1 MMGLNFYI
9 GVRDAFEA
17 TKLSKKREG
26 EQNRFGS
33 FSRIRN
39 NCYAKL
45 YNDGVD
51 YFRDMC
57 NMLENARNQVLITDW
72 WFTPYIIMKR
82 PNSIKDKHYRV
93 DGILKKIADRGVRV
107 FIILFREP
115 MNMLA
120 NDSEQAH
127 FYL

>member
-1 MMGLNFYI
+1 MGGMNFYI

-17 TKLSKKREG
+17 TGLSKRYEEK
-26 EQNRFGS
+26 QNRFGS
-33 FSRIRN
+33 FSKIRN

-51 YFRDMC
+51 YFKDMRH
-57 NMLENARNQVLITDW
+57 MLENARNQVLITDW
-72 WFTPYIIMKR
+72 WFTPYIILER
-82 PNSIKDKHYRV
+82 PNKITDKRFRI
-93 DGILKKIADRGVRV
+93 DGILKRIADRGVRV